1 MDRGKDR
8 IPIVGFTKYSHRV
21 SVTFI
26 LIVVQTLQERRYH
39 RDPHDGAWQAS
50 PHKGFYSYLTAVD
63 TDKSGFL
70 NIIFIYC
77 NTPDFFH
84 IKIGKTV
91 AKYEKEF

>member
-39 RDPHDGAWQAS
+39 RDPHDGA
-50 PHKGFYSYLTAVD
+50 
-63 TDKSGFL
+63 
-70 NIIFIYC
+70 
-77 NTPDFFH
+77 
-84 IKIGKTV
+84 
-91 AKYEKEF
+91 